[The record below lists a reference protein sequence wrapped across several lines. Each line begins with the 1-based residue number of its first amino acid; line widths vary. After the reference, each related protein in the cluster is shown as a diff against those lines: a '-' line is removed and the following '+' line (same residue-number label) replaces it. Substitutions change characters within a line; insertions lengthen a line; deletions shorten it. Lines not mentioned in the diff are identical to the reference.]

1 MSMTTLHIATRK
13 SPLAMWQAEF
23 VKTQLLAQHSEL
35 TVELIGMS
43 TQGDVLLDV
52 PLAKIG
58 GKGLFIK
65 ELEEQMLAGNAQLA
79 VHSMKD
85 LPAFLPEGFAIGAVL
100 ARHNP
105 LDAFVSNTY
114 NSLDALPQGAI
125 VGTSSLRRKSQLL
138 AIRPDLQLRDLRGNI
153 HTRMRKLDE
162 GQFDA
167 IILAAAG
174 LERMNMP
181 ERIASLIAAEISLPA
196 VAQGALAIE
205 VLTGDAKTQ
214 NYVDF
219 FNDADTLACITAE
232 RAMNAA
238 LEGGCQVPIGSFAV
252 LENGQLWLRG
262 LVASLDGTNI
272 IKGERRGSVSDA
284 VAMGNELAHELLSR
298 GAKQILDAVYGRI

>member
-1 MSMTTLHIATRK
+1 MSLLRIATRK

-23 VKTQLLAQHSEL
+23 VKAQLLAQHADVS
-35 TVELIGMS
+35 VELIGMS
-43 TQGDVLLDV
+43 TQGDKLLDV

-85 LPAFLPEGFAIGAVL
+85 LPAVLPEGFAIGAVL

-105 LDAFVSNTY
+105 LDAFVSNRY
-114 NSLDALPQGAI
+114 NSLTDLPHGAV

-138 AIRPDLQLRDLRGNI
+138 ALRPDLQLHDLRGNI
-153 HTRMRKLDE
+153 HTRMKKLDE

-174 LERMNMP
+174 LERMEMP
-181 ERIASLIAAEISLPA
+181 ERIRSLIAAEDCLPA

-205 VLTGDAKTQ
+205 VLLNDAQTQ
-214 NYVDF
+214 AYVDF
-219 FNDADTLACITAE
+219 FNDADTLACVRAE

-238 LEGGCQVPIGSFAV
+238 LEGGCQVPIGAFAI
-252 LENGQLWLRG
+252 LDKGQLWLRG
-262 LVASLDGTNI
+262 LVASIDGLQI
-272 IKGERRGSVSDA
+272 IRGERRGSVDDA
-284 VAMGNELAHELLSR
+284 ERMGQSLAAELLGL
-298 GAKQILDAVYGRI
+298 GAKQILDQVYGR

>member
-1 MSMTTLHIATRK
+1 MNQLSIATRK

-23 VKTQLLAQHSEL
+23 VKAQLLQQHPQL
-35 TVELIGMS
+35 AIELIGMS

-65 ELEEQMLAGNAQLA
+65 ELEEQMMAGNAQLA

-85 LPAFLPEGFAIGAVL
+85 LPAVLPEGFAIGAVL

-105 LDAFVSNTY
+105 LDAFVSNIY
-114 NSLDALPQGAI
+114 ANLDELPQGAI

-138 AIRPDLQLRDLRGNI
+138 AIRPDLQLHDLRGNI

-162 GQFDA
+162 GQYDA

-174 LERMNMP
+174 LERMDMP
-181 ERIASLIAAEISLPA
+181 ERIRSIIPAEVCLPA

-205 VLTGDAKTQ
+205 VLA
-214 NYVDF
+214 
-219 FNDADTLACITAE
+219 NDASTQGFVDCLNDEMTLACVRAE

-238 LEGGCQVPIGSFAV
+238 LEGGCQVPIGSYAV
-252 LENGQLWLRG
+252 WQGEQIWLRG
-262 LVASLDGTNI
+262 LVASLDGKTI
-272 IKGERRGSVSDA
+272 IRGERQGSAADA
-284 VAMGNELAHELLSR
+284 HSMGEDLAHELLAK
-298 GAKQILDAVYGRI
+298 GAKSILDAVYGRS

>member
-1 MSMTTLHIATRK
+1 MNQLSIATRK

-23 VKTQLLAQHSEL
+23 VKAQLLQQHPQL
-35 TVELIGMS
+35 AIELIGMS

-65 ELEEQMLAGNAQLA
+65 ELEEQMMAGNAQLA

-85 LPAFLPEGFAIGAVL
+85 LPAVLPEGFAIGAVL

-114 NSLDALPQGAI
+114 ANLDELPQGAI

-138 AIRPDLQLRDLRGNI
+138 AIRPDLQLHDLRGNI

-162 GQFDA
+162 GQYDA

-174 LERMNMP
+174 LERMDMP
-181 ERIASLIAAEISLPA
+181 ERIRSVIPAEVCLPA

-205 VLTGDAKTQ
+205 VLA
-214 NYVDF
+214 
-219 FNDADTLACITAE
+219 NDASTQGFVDCLNDQTTLACVRAE

-238 LEGGCQVPIGSFAV
+238 LEGGCQVPIGSYAIWQG
-252 LENGQLWLRG
+252 EQIWLRG
-262 LVASLDGTNI
+262 LVASLDGKTI
-272 IKGERRGSVSDA
+272 IRGERKGSAADA
-284 VAMGNELAHELLSR
+284 EMMGEDLAQELLVK
-298 GAKQILDAVYGRI
+298 GAKSILDAVYGRS

>member
-1 MSMTTLHIATRK
+1 MNQLSIATRK

-23 VKTQLLAQHSEL
+23 VKAQLLQQHPQL
-35 TVELIGMS
+35 AIELIGMS

-65 ELEEQMLAGNAQLA
+65 ELEEQMMAGNAQLA

-85 LPAFLPEGFAIGAVL
+85 LPAVLPEGFAIGAVL

-105 LDAFVSNTY
+105 LDAFVSNIY
-114 NSLDALPQGAI
+114 ANLDELPQGAI

-138 AIRPDLQLRDLRGNI
+138 AIRPDLQLHDLRGNI

-162 GQFDA
+162 GQYDA

-174 LERMNMP
+174 LERMDMP
-181 ERIASLIAAEISLPA
+181 ERIRSIIPAEVCLPA

-205 VLTGDAKTQ
+205 VLA
-214 NYVDF
+214 
-219 FNDADTLACITAE
+219 NDASTQGFVDCLNDQTTLACVRAE

-238 LEGGCQVPIGSFAV
+238 LEGGCQVPIGSYAV
-252 LENGQLWLRG
+252 WQGEQIWLRG
-262 LVASLDGTNI
+262 LVASLDGKTI
-272 IKGERRGSVSDA
+272 IRGERQGSAADA
-284 VAMGNELAHELLSR
+284 HSMGEDLAHELLAK
-298 GAKQILDAVYGRI
+298 GAKSILDTVYGRS

>member
-1 MSMTTLHIATRK
+1 MNKLFIATRK

-23 VKTQLLAQHSEL
+23 VKAQLMQQHPQLAI
-35 TVELIGMS
+35 ELIGMS

-85 LPAFLPEGFAIGAVL
+85 LPAVLPEGFAIGAVMV
-100 ARHNP
+100 RHNP

-114 NSLDALPQGAI
+114 ASLDELPQGAI

-138 AIRPDLQLRDLRGNI
+138 AVRPDLQLHDLRGNI

-162 GQFDA
+162 GQYDA

-181 ERIASLIAAEISLPA
+181 ERIRSVIPAEVCLPA

-205 VLTGDAKTQ
+205 VLAKDASTQ
-214 NYVDF
+214 GFVDCL
-219 FNDADTLACITAE
+219 NDKSTLACVRAE

-238 LEGGCQVPIGSFAV
+238 LEGGCQVPIGSYAIWQG
-252 LENGQLWLRG
+252 EQIWLRG
-262 LVASLDGTNI
+262 LVASLDGKTI
-272 IKGERRGSVSDA
+272 IRGERMGSAADA
-284 VAMGNELAHELLSR
+284 QAMGEDLARELLAN
-298 GAKQILDAVYGRI
+298 GAKPILDAVYGRA

>member
-1 MSMTTLHIATRK
+1 MNQLSIATRK

-23 VKTQLLAQHSEL
+23 VKAQLLQQHPQL
-35 TVELIGMS
+35 AIELIGMS

-65 ELEEQMLAGNAQLA
+65 ELEEQMMAGNAQLA

-85 LPAFLPEGFAIGAVL
+85 LPAVLPEGFAIGAVL

-114 NSLDALPQGAI
+114 ANLDELPQGAI

-138 AIRPDLQLRDLRGNI
+138 AIRPDLQLHDLRGNI

-162 GQFDA
+162 GQYDA

-174 LERMNMP
+174 LERMDMP
-181 ERIASLIAAEISLPA
+181 ERIRSVIPAEVCLPA

-205 VLTGDAKTQ
+205 VLA
-214 NYVDF
+214 
-219 FNDADTLACITAE
+219 NDASTQGFVDCLNDETTLACVRAE

-238 LEGGCQVPIGSFAV
+238 LEGGCQVPIGSYAIWQG
-252 LENGQLWLRG
+252 EQIWLRG
-262 LVASLDGTNI
+262 LVASLDGKTI
-272 IKGERRGSVSDA
+272 IRGERQGSAADA
-284 VAMGNELAHELLSR
+284 HRMGEDLAQELLAK
-298 GAKQILDAVYGRI
+298 GAKSILDAVYGRS

>member
-1 MSMTTLHIATRK
+1 MTTLHIATRK

-23 VKTQLLAQHSEL
+23 VKAQLLAQHPDVA
-35 TVELIGMS
+35 VELIGMS

-114 NSLDALPQGAI
+114 DTLDALPQGAI

-138 AIRPDLQLRDLRGNI
+138 AVRPDLQLHDLRGNI

-174 LERMNMP
+174 LERMDMP
-181 ERIASLIAAEISLPA
+181 ERIRSLIPAEVSLPA

-205 VLTGDAKTQ
+205 VLAGDMQTQ
-214 NYVDF
+214 GYVDF
-219 FNDADTLACITAE
+219 FNDADTVACITAE

-238 LEGGCQVPIGSFAV
+238 LEGGCQVPIGSFAL

-262 LVASLDGTNI
+262 LVASLDGKNI
-272 IKGERRGSVSDA
+272 IRGERRGAIADA
-284 VAMGNELAHELLSR
+284 AAMGHDLAQELLSR
-298 GAKQILDAVYGRI
+298 GAKQILDAVYGRA

>member
-1 MSMTTLHIATRK
+1 MNKLFIATRK

-23 VKTQLLAQHSEL
+23 VKTQLMQQHPQLAI
-35 TVELIGMS
+35 ELIGMS

-85 LPAFLPEGFAIGAVL
+85 LPAVLPEGFAIGAVM

-114 NSLDALPQGAI
+114 ASLDELPQGAI

-138 AIRPDLQLRDLRGNI
+138 AVRPDLQLHDLRGNI

-162 GQFDA
+162 GQYDA

-174 LERMNMP
+174 LERMGLP
-181 ERIASLIAAEISLPA
+181 ERIRSIIAAEVCLPA

-205 VLTGDAKTQ
+205 VLANDSSTQ
-214 NYVDF
+214 GFVDCL
-219 FNDADTLACITAE
+219 NDESTLACVRAE

-238 LEGGCQVPIGSFAV
+238 LEGGCQVPIGSYAIWQG
-252 LENGQLWLRG
+252 EQIWLRG
-262 LVASLDGTNI
+262 LVASLDGKTI
-272 IKGERRGSVSDA
+272 IRGERKGSAADA
-284 VAMGNELAHELLSR
+284 QAMGEDLAQELLAN
-298 GAKQILDAVYGRI
+298 GAKSILDVVYGRA

>member
-1 MSMTTLHIATRK
+1 MNKLFIATRK

-23 VKTQLLAQHSEL
+23 VKTQLMQQHPQLAI
-35 TVELIGMS
+35 ELIGMS

-85 LPAFLPEGFAIGAVL
+85 LPAVLPEGFAIGAVM

-114 NSLDALPQGAI
+114 ASLDELPQGAI

-138 AIRPDLQLRDLRGNI
+138 AVRPDLQLHDLRGNI

-162 GQFDA
+162 GQYDA

-174 LERMNMP
+174 LERMDMP
-181 ERIASLIAAEISLPA
+181 ERIRSVIPAEVCLPA

-205 VLTGDAKTQ
+205 VLANDVSTQ
-214 NYVDF
+214 GFVDCL
-219 FNDADTLACITAE
+219 NDESTLACVRAE
-232 RAMNAA
+232 RSLNAA
-238 LEGGCQVPIGSFAV
+238 LEGGCQVPIGSYAIWQG
-252 LENGQLWLRG
+252 EQIWLRG
-262 LVASLDGTNI
+262 LVASLDGKTI
-272 IKGERRGSVSDA
+272 IRGERKGSAADA
-284 VAMGNELAHELLSR
+284 QAMGEDLAQELLAN
-298 GAKQILDAVYGRI
+298 GAKSILDVVYARA

>member
-1 MSMTTLHIATRK
+1 MTTLRIATRK

-23 VKTQLLAQHSEL
+23 VRDQLMTQHAGLA
-35 TVELIGMS
+35 VELIGMS
-43 TQGDVLLDV
+43 TQGDKLLDV

-85 LPAFLPEGFAIGAVL
+85 LPAFLPDGFAVGAVL
-100 ARHNP
+100 KRHNP

-114 NSLDALPQGAI
+114 DSVDALPQGAI

-138 AIRPDLQLRDLRGNI
+138 AMRPDLQLHDLRGNI
-153 HTRMRKLDE
+153 QTRMKKLDE
-162 GQFDA
+162 GMYDA

-174 LERMNMP
+174 LERMEMP
-181 ERIASLIAAEISLPA
+181 ERIRSLIPAEVSLPA

-205 VLTGDAKTQ
+205 VLSADAKTQ
-214 NYVDF
+214 SLIDF
-219 FNDADTLACITAE
+219 LNDADTLACVNAE

-238 LEGGCQVPIGSFAV
+238 LEGGCQVPIGSFAM
-252 LENGQLWLRG
+252 LAGGEIWLRG
-262 LVASLDGTNI
+262 LVASLDGTKI
-272 IKGERRGSVSDA
+272 IRGERRGLVADA
-284 VAMGNELAHELLSR
+284 ARMGEDLAQELLAN
-298 GAKQILDAVYGRI
+298 GAKQILDVVYGR

>member
-1 MSMTTLHIATRK
+1 MNQLSIATRK

-23 VKTQLLAQHSEL
+23 VKAQLLQQHPQL
-35 TVELIGMS
+35 AIELIGMS

-65 ELEEQMLAGNAQLA
+65 ELEEQMMAGNAQLA

-85 LPAFLPEGFAIGAVL
+85 LPAVLPEGFAIGAVL

-114 NSLDALPQGAI
+114 ANLDELPQGAI

-138 AIRPDLQLRDLRGNI
+138 AIRPDLQLHDLRGNI

-162 GQFDA
+162 EQYDA

-174 LERMNMP
+174 LERMDMP
-181 ERIASLIAAEISLPA
+181 ERIRSVIPAEVCLPA

-205 VLTGDAKTQ
+205 VLANDSSTQ
-214 NYVDF
+214 GFVDCL
-219 FNDADTLACITAE
+219 NDETTLACVRAE

-238 LEGGCQVPIGSFAV
+238 LEGGCQVPIGSYAIWQG
-252 LENGQLWLRG
+252 EQIWLRG
-262 LVASLDGTNI
+262 LVASLDGKTI
-272 IKGERRGSVSDA
+272 IRGERKSSAADA
-284 VAMGNELAHELLSR
+284 EMMGEDLAQELLAK
-298 GAKQILDAVYGRI
+298 GAKSILDAVYGRS

>member
-1 MSMTTLHIATRK
+1 MNKLFIATRK

-23 VKTQLLAQHSEL
+23 VKTQLMQQHPQLAI
-35 TVELIGMS
+35 ELIGMS

-85 LPAFLPEGFAIGAVL
+85 LPAVLPEGFAIGAVM

-114 NSLDALPQGAI
+114 ASLDELPHGAI

-138 AIRPDLQLRDLRGNI
+138 AVRPDLQLHDLRGNI

-162 GQFDA
+162 GQYDA

-174 LERMNMP
+174 LERMGLP
-181 ERIASLIAAEISLPA
+181 ERICSIIAAEVCLPA

-205 VLTGDAKTQ
+205 VLANDSSTQ
-214 NYVDF
+214 GFVDCL
-219 FNDADTLACITAE
+219 NDESTLACVRAE

-238 LEGGCQVPIGSFAV
+238 LEGGCQVPIGAYAIWQGEQV
-252 LENGQLWLRG
+252 WLRG
-262 LVASLDGTNI
+262 LVASLDGKTI
-272 IKGERRGSVSDA
+272 IRGERKGSAADA
-284 VAMGNELAHELLSR
+284 QVMGEDLAQELLAN
-298 GAKQILDAVYGRI
+298 GAKSILDVVYGRA

>member
-1 MSMTTLHIATRK
+1 MTTLHIATRK

-23 VKTQLLAQHSEL
+23 VKAQLLAQHQNL
-35 TVELIGMS
+35 TIELIGMS

-105 LDAFVSNTY
+105 LDAFVSNAY
-114 NSLDALPQGAI
+114 DNLDALPLGAI

-138 AIRPDLQLRDLRGNI
+138 AVRPDLQLHDLRGNI

-174 LERMNMP
+174 LERMDMP
-181 ERIASLIAAEISLPA
+181 ERIRSLIPAEVSLPA

-205 VLTGDAKTQ
+205 VLAADTQ
-214 NYVDF
+214 TQGYVDF

-238 LEGGCQVPIGSFAV
+238 LEGGCQVPIGSFAL

-262 LVASLDGTNI
+262 LVASLDGTHI
-272 IKGERRGSVSDA
+272 IKGERRGAVSDA
-284 VAMGNELAHELLSR
+284 AAMGQDLAQELLSR
-298 GAKQILDAVYGRI
+298 GAKQILDVVYGRA

>member
-1 MSMTTLHIATRK
+1 MSLLRIATRK

-23 VKTQLLAQHSEL
+23 VKAQLLAQHPAL

-43 TQGDVLLDV
+43 TQGDKLLDV

-65 ELEEQMLAGNAQLA
+65 ELEEQMLAGNAHLA

-85 LPAFLPEGFAIGAVL
+85 LPAFLPDGFAIGAVL

-105 LDAFVSNTY
+105 LDAFVSNRY
-114 NSLDALPQGAI
+114 ERLEDLPHAAI

-138 AIRPDLQLRDLRGNI
+138 AIRPDLQLHDLRGNI
-153 HTRMRKLDE
+153 HTRMNKLDE

-174 LERMNMP
+174 LERMELP
-181 ERIASLIAAEISLPA
+181 ERIRSLIPAEVSLPA

-205 VLTGDAKTQ
+205 VLENDASTQ
-214 NYVDF
+214 GFVDF
-219 FNDADTLACITAE
+219 FNDANTLACVRAE

-238 LEGGCQVPIGSFAV
+238 LEGGCQVPIGSYCI
-252 LENGQLWLRG
+252 LEGDQLWLRG
-262 LVASLDGTNI
+262 LVAELDGSRI
-272 IKGERRGSVSDA
+272 IRAERRGAIADA
-284 VAMGNELAHELLSR
+284 EIMGQDLAQELLAN
-298 GAKQILDAVYGRI
+298 GAKAILDGVYGR

>member
-1 MSMTTLHIATRK
+1 MNKLFIATRK

-23 VKTQLLAQHSEL
+23 VKAQLLQQHPQL
-35 TVELIGMS
+35 AIELIGMS

-85 LPAFLPEGFAIGAVL
+85 LPAVLPEGFAIGAVMT
-100 ARHNP
+100 RHNP

-114 NSLDALPQGAI
+114 ASLDELPQGAI

-138 AIRPDLQLRDLRGNI
+138 AVRPDLQLHDLRGNI

-162 GQFDA
+162 GLYDA

-174 LERMNMP
+174 LERMGLP
-181 ERIASLIAAEISLPA
+181 ERIRSIIPAEVCLPA

-205 VLTGDAKTQ
+205 VLA
-214 NYVDF
+214 
-219 FNDADTLACITAE
+219 NDASTQGFVDCLNDETTLACVRAE

-238 LEGGCQVPIGSFAV
+238 LEGGCQVPIGSYAIWQG
-252 LENGQLWLRG
+252 EQIWLRG
-262 LVASLDGTNI
+262 LVASLDGQTI
-272 IKGERRGSVSDA
+272 IRGERKGSAADA
-284 VAMGNELAHELLSR
+284 QAMGEDLAQELLAN
-298 GAKQILDAVYGRI
+298 GAKSILDVVYGRA

>member
-1 MSMTTLHIATRK
+1 MNQLSIATRK

-23 VKTQLLAQHSEL
+23 VKAQLLQQHPQL
-35 TVELIGMS
+35 AIELIGMS

-65 ELEEQMLAGNAQLA
+65 ELEEQMMAGNAQLA

-85 LPAFLPEGFAIGAVL
+85 LPAVLPEGFAIGAVL

-114 NSLDALPQGAI
+114 ANLDELPQGAI

-138 AIRPDLQLRDLRGNI
+138 AIRPDLQLHDLRGNI

-162 GQFDA
+162 GQYDA

-174 LERMNMP
+174 LERMDMP
-181 ERIASLIAAEISLPA
+181 ERIRSVIPAEICLPA

-205 VLTGDAKTQ
+205 VLANDTSTQ
-214 NYVDF
+214 GFVDCL
-219 FNDADTLACITAE
+219 NDETTLACVRAE

-238 LEGGCQVPIGSFAV
+238 LEGGCQVPIGSYAIWQG
-252 LENGQLWLRG
+252 EQIWLRG
-262 LVASLDGTNI
+262 LVASLDGKTI
-272 IKGERRGSVSDA
+272 IRGERKGSAADA
-284 VAMGNELAHELLSR
+284 EMMGEDLAQELLAK
-298 GAKQILDAVYGRI
+298 GAKSILDAVYGRS

>member
-1 MSMTTLHIATRK
+1 MSLLRIATRK

-23 VKTQLLAQHSEL
+23 VKAQLLAQHADVS
-35 TVELIGMS
+35 VELIGMS
-43 TQGDVLLDV
+43 TQGDKLLDV

-65 ELEEQMLAGNAQLA
+65 ELEEQMLAGNAHLA

-85 LPAFLPEGFAIGAVL
+85 LPAILPDGFAIGAVL
-100 ARHNP
+100 ERHNP

-114 NSLDALPQGAI
+114 DSLEALPQGAV

-138 AIRPDLQLRDLRGNI
+138 AMRPDLQLHDLRGNI
-153 HTRMRKLDE
+153 HTRMKKLDE

-174 LERMNMP
+174 LERMALP
-181 ERIASLIAAEISLPA
+181 ERIRSLIPAEACLPA

-205 VLTGDAKTQ
+205 VLSNDTTTQ
-214 NYVDF
+214 TYVDF
-219 FNDADTLACITAE
+219 FNHADTLACVRAE

-238 LEGGCQVPIGSFAV
+238 LEGGCQVPIGSYAIWD
-252 LENGQLWLRG
+252 NGQLWLRG
-262 LVASLDGTNI
+262 LVASIDGAQI
-272 IKGERRGSVSDA
+272 IRGERRGNADDA
-284 VAMGNELAHELLSR
+284 ERMGHDLAAELLGL
-298 GAKQILDAVYGRI
+298 GAKQILDHVYGR

>member
-1 MSMTTLHIATRK
+1 MNKLFIATRK

-23 VKTQLLAQHSEL
+23 VKAQLKQQHPQLAI
-35 TVELIGMS
+35 ELIGMS

-85 LPAFLPEGFAIGAVL
+85 LPVVLPEGFAIGAVM

-114 NSLDALPQGAI
+114 ASLDELPQGAI

-138 AIRPDLQLRDLRGNI
+138 AVRPDLQLHDLRGNI

-162 GQFDA
+162 GQYDA

-174 LERMNMP
+174 LERMGLP
-181 ERIASLIAAEISLPA
+181 ERIRSIIAAEVCLPA

-205 VLTGDAKTQ
+205 VLAKDASTQ
-214 NYVDF
+214 GFVDCL
-219 FNDADTLACITAE
+219 NDESTLACVRAE

-238 LEGGCQVPIGSFAV
+238 LEGGCQVPIGSYAIWQG
-252 LENGQLWLRG
+252 EQIWLRG
-262 LVASLDGTNI
+262 LVASLDGKTI
-272 IKGERRGSVSDA
+272 IRGERKGAAADA
-284 VAMGNELAHELLSR
+284 QAMGEDLARELLAN
-298 GAKQILDAVYGRI
+298 GAKSILDVVYGRA

>member
-1 MSMTTLHIATRK
+1 MNPLSIATRK

-23 VKTQLLAQHSEL
+23 VKAQLMQQHPQL
-35 TVELIGMS
+35 VIELIGMS

-85 LPAFLPEGFAIGAVL
+85 LPAVLPEGFAIGAVM

-114 NSLDALPQGAI
+114 ASLDDLPQGAI

-138 AIRPDLQLRDLRGNI
+138 ALRPDLQLHDLRGNI

-162 GQFDA
+162 GQYDA

-174 LERMNMP
+174 LERMDMP
-181 ERIASLIAAEISLPA
+181 ERIRSIIPAEVCLPA

-205 VLTGDAKTQ
+205 VLAKDTLTQ
-214 NYVDF
+214 DYVACL
-219 FNDADTLACITAE
+219 NDETTLACVRAE

-238 LEGGCQVPIGSFAV
+238 LEGGCQVPIGSYAIWQG
-252 LENGQLWLRG
+252 EQIWLRG
-262 LVASLDGTNI
+262 LVASLDGKTI
-272 IKGERRGSVSDA
+272 IRGERKGSAADA
-284 VAMGNELAHELLSR
+284 EVMGEDLAQELLAK
-298 GAKQILDAVYGRI
+298 GAKSILDAVYGRS

>member
-1 MSMTTLHIATRK
+1 MNKLFIATRK

-23 VKTQLLAQHSEL
+23 VKTQLMQQHPQLAI
-35 TVELIGMS
+35 ELIGMS

-85 LPAFLPEGFAIGAVL
+85 LPAVLPEGFAIGAVM

-114 NSLDALPQGAI
+114 ASLDELPQGAI

-138 AIRPDLQLRDLRGNI
+138 AVRPDLQLHDLRGNI

-162 GQFDA
+162 GQYDA

-174 LERMNMP
+174 LERMGLP
-181 ERIASLIAAEISLPA
+181 ERIRSIIAAEVCLPA

-205 VLTGDAKTQ
+205 VLANDSSTQ
-214 NYVDF
+214 GFVDCL
-219 FNDADTLACITAE
+219 NDESTLACVRAE

-238 LEGGCQVPIGSFAV
+238 LEGGCQVPIGSYAIWQG
-252 LENGQLWLRG
+252 EQIWLRG
-262 LVASLDGTNI
+262 LVASLDGKTI
-272 IKGERRGSVSDA
+272 IRGERKGSAADA
-284 VAMGNELAHELLSR
+284 QAMGEDLARELLAN
-298 GAKQILDAVYGRI
+298 GAKSILDVVYGRA

>member
-1 MSMTTLHIATRK
+1 MNQLFIATRK

-23 VKTQLLAQHSEL
+23 VKAQLLQQHPQL
-35 TVELIGMS
+35 AIELIGMS

-65 ELEEQMLAGNAQLA
+65 ELEEQMLAGKAQLA

-85 LPAFLPEGFAIGAVL
+85 LPAVLPEGFAVGAVM

-114 NSLDALPQGAI
+114 ASLDELPQGAI

-138 AIRPDLQLRDLRGNI
+138 AVRPDLQLHDLRGNI

-162 GQFDA
+162 GQYDA

-174 LERMNMP
+174 LERMDMP
-181 ERIASLIAAEISLPA
+181 ERIRSVIPAEVCLPA

-205 VLTGDAKTQ
+205 VLA
-214 NYVDF
+214 
-219 FNDADTLACITAE
+219 NDARTQGFVDCLNDESTLACVRAE

-238 LEGGCQVPIGSFAV
+238 LEGGCQVPIGSYAIWQG
-252 LENGQLWLRG
+252 EQIWLRG
-262 LVASLDGTNI
+262 LVASLDGKTI
-272 IKGERRGSVSDA
+272 IRGERKGSAADA
-284 VAMGNELAHELLSR
+284 QAMGEDLAQELLTN
-298 GAKQILDAVYGRI
+298 GAKSILDAVYGRA

>member
-1 MSMTTLHIATRK
+1 MNKLFIATRK

-23 VKTQLLAQHSEL
+23 VKAQLMQQHPQLAI
-35 TVELIGMS
+35 ELIGMS

-85 LPAFLPEGFAIGAVL
+85 LPAVLPEGFAIGAVM

-114 NSLDALPQGAI
+114 ASLDELPQGAI

-138 AIRPDLQLRDLRGNI
+138 ALRPDLQLHDLRGNI

-162 GQFDA
+162 GLYDA

-174 LERMNMP
+174 LERMDMP
-181 ERIASLIAAEISLPA
+181 ERIRSMIPAEVCLPA

-205 VLTGDAKTQ
+205 VLS
-214 NYVDF
+214 
-219 FNDADTLACITAE
+219 NDAATQGYVACLNDETTLACVRAE

-238 LEGGCQVPIGSFAV
+238 LEGGCQVPIGSYAIWQG
-252 LENGQLWLRG
+252 EQIWLRG
-262 LVASLDGTNI
+262 LVASLDGKTI
-272 IKGERRGSVSDA
+272 IRGERKGSAADA
-284 VAMGNELAHELLSR
+284 EAMGEDLAQELLAK
-298 GAKQILDAVYGRI
+298 GAKSILDAVYGRS

>member
-1 MSMTTLHIATRK
+1 MNKLFIATRK

-23 VKTQLLAQHSEL
+23 VKAQLMQQHPQLAI
-35 TVELIGMS
+35 ELIGMS

-85 LPAFLPEGFAIGAVL
+85 LPAVLPEGFAIGAVM

-114 NSLDALPQGAI
+114 ASLDELPQGAI

-138 AIRPDLQLRDLRGNI
+138 AVRPDLQLHDLRGNI

-162 GQFDA
+162 GQYDA

-174 LERMNMP
+174 LERMDIP
-181 ERIASLIAAEISLPA
+181 ERIRSVIPAEVCLPA

-205 VLTGDAKTQ
+205 VLADDASTQ
-214 NYVDF
+214 GFVDCL
-219 FNDADTLACITAE
+219 NDESTLACVRAE

-238 LEGGCQVPIGSFAV
+238 LEGGCQVPIGSYAIWQG
-252 LENGQLWLRG
+252 EQIWLRG
-262 LVASLDGTNI
+262 LVASLDGKTI
-272 IKGERRGSVSDA
+272 IRAERKGSAADA
-284 VAMGNELAHELLSR
+284 QAMGEDLAQELLAN
-298 GAKQILDAVYGRI
+298 GAKSILDVVYGRA

>member
-1 MSMTTLHIATRK
+1 MNKLFIATRK

-23 VKTQLLAQHSEL
+23 VKAQLMQQHPQLAI
-35 TVELIGMS
+35 ELIGMS

-85 LPAFLPEGFAIGAVL
+85 LPAVLPEGFAIGAVM

-114 NSLDALPQGAI
+114 ASLDELPQGAI

-138 AIRPDLQLRDLRGNI
+138 AVRPDLQLHDLRGNI

-162 GQFDA
+162 GQYDA

-174 LERMNMP
+174 LERMDMP
-181 ERIASLIAAEISLPA
+181 ERIRSVIPAEVCLPA

-205 VLTGDAKTQ
+205 VLA
-214 NYVDF
+214 
-219 FNDADTLACITAE
+219 NDASTQGFVDCLNDESTLACVRVE

-238 LEGGCQVPIGSFAV
+238 LEGGCQVPIGSYAIWQG
-252 LENGQLWLRG
+252 EQIWLRG
-262 LVASLDGTNI
+262 LVASLDGKTI
-272 IKGERRGSVSDA
+272 IRAERKGSAAPFVGKTFPSHGVTDRLLGQLSHSDSL
-284 VAMGNELAHELLSR
+284 G
-298 GAKQILDAVYGRI
+298 LDFL

>member
-1 MSMTTLHIATRK
+1 MNQLSIATRK

-23 VKTQLLAQHSEL
+23 VKAQLLQQHPQL
-35 TVELIGMS
+35 AIELIGMS

-65 ELEEQMLAGNAQLA
+65 ELEEQMMAGNAQLA

-85 LPAFLPEGFAIGAVL
+85 LPAVLPEGFAIGAVL

-114 NSLDALPQGAI
+114 ANLDELPQGAI

-138 AIRPDLQLRDLRGNI
+138 AIRPDLQLHDLRGNI

-162 GQFDA
+162 GQYDA

-174 LERMNMP
+174 LERMDMP
-181 ERIASLIAAEISLPA
+181 ERIRSVIPAEVCLPA

-205 VLTGDAKTQ
+205 VLA
-214 NYVDF
+214 
-219 FNDADTLACITAE
+219 NDASTQGFVDCLNDETTLACVRAE

-238 LEGGCQVPIGSFAV
+238 LEGGCQVPIGSYAV
-252 LENGQLWLRG
+252 WQGEQIWLRG
-262 LVASLDGTNI
+262 LVASLDGKTI
-272 IKGERRGSVSDA
+272 IRGERQGSAADA
-284 VAMGNELAHELLSR
+284 HRMGEDLAQELLAK
-298 GAKQILDAVYGRI
+298 GAKSILDAVYGRS

>member
-1 MSMTTLHIATRK
+1 MSLLRIATRK

-23 VKTQLLAQHSEL
+23 VKAQLLAQHPEL
-35 TVELIGMS
+35 SVELIGMS
-43 TQGDVLLDV
+43 TQGDKLLDV

-65 ELEEQMLAGNAQLA
+65 ELEEQMLAGNAHLA

-105 LDAFVSNTY
+105 LDAFVSNRY
-114 NSLDALPQGAI
+114 DRLEDLPQGAI

-138 AIRPDLQLRDLRGNI
+138 AIRPDLQLHDLRGNI
-153 HTRMRKLDE
+153 HTRMSKLDE

-174 LERMNMP
+174 LERMELP
-181 ERIASLIAAEISLPA
+181 ERIRSLIPAEVSLPA

-205 VLTGDAKTQ
+205 VLENDASTQ
-214 NYVDF
+214 GFVNF
-219 FNDADTLACITAE
+219 FNDANTLACVRAE

-238 LEGGCQVPIGSFAV
+238 LEGGCQVPIGSYCI
-252 LENGQLWLRG
+252 LEGDQLWLRG
-262 LVASLDGTNI
+262 LVAELDGSRI
-272 IKGERRGSVSDA
+272 IRAERRGSIADA
-284 VAMGNELAHELLSR
+284 ERMGQDLAQELLAN
-298 GAKQILDAVYGRI
+298 GAKAILDSVYER

>member
-1 MSMTTLHIATRK
+1 MSLLRIATRK

-23 VKTQLLAQHSEL
+23 VKAQLLAQHSTL
-35 TVELIGMS
+35 DVELIGMS
-43 TQGDVLLDV
+43 TQGDKLLDV

-105 LDAFVSNTY
+105 LDAFVSNRY
-114 NSLDALPQGAI
+114 EKLEDLPQGAI

-138 AIRPDLQLRDLRGNI
+138 AIRPDLQLHDLRGNI
-153 HTRMRKLDE
+153 QTRMSKLDE

-174 LERMNMP
+174 LERMELP
-181 ERIASLIAAEISLPA
+181 ERIRSLIPAEVSLPA
-196 VAQGALAIE
+196 VSQGALAIE
-205 VLTGDAKTQ
+205 VLEKDLDTQ
-214 NYVDF
+214 SLIDF
-219 FNDADTLACITAE
+219 LNDADTLACVRAE

-238 LEGGCQVPIGSFAV
+238 LEGGCQVPIGSYAV
-252 LENGQLWLRG
+252 LEDDQLWLRG
-262 LVASLDGTNI
+262 LVAELDGSRI
-272 IKGERRGSVSDA
+272 IRGERRGNISDA
-284 VAMGNELAHELLSR
+284 EVMGRDLAQELLTN
-298 GAKQILDAVYGRI
+298 GAKVILDGVYGR

>member
-1 MSMTTLHIATRK
+1 
-13 SPLAMWQAEF
+13 MWQAEF
-23 VKTQLLAQHSEL
+23 VKAQLLQQHPQL
-35 TVELIGMS
+35 AIELIGMS

-65 ELEEQMLAGNAQLA
+65 ELEEQMLAGKAQLA

-85 LPAFLPEGFAIGAVL
+85 LPAVLPEGFAVGAVM

-114 NSLDALPQGAI
+114 ASLDELPQGAI

-138 AIRPDLQLRDLRGNI
+138 AVRPDLQLHDLRGNI

-162 GQFDA
+162 GQYDA

-174 LERMNMP
+174 LERMDMP
-181 ERIASLIAAEISLPA
+181 ERIRSVIPAEVCLPA

-205 VLTGDAKTQ
+205 VLA
-214 NYVDF
+214 
-219 FNDADTLACITAE
+219 NDARTQGFVDCLNDESTLACVRAE

-238 LEGGCQVPIGSFAV
+238 LEGGCQVPIGSYAIWQG
-252 LENGQLWLRG
+252 EQIWLRG
-262 LVASLDGTNI
+262 LVASLDGKTI
-272 IKGERRGSVSDA
+272 IRGERKGSAADA
-284 VAMGNELAHELLSR
+284 QAMGEDLAQELLTN
-298 GAKQILDAVYGRI
+298 GAKSILDAVYGRA

>member
-1 MSMTTLHIATRK
+1 MTHLSIATRQ

-23 VKTQLLAQHSEL
+23 VKSQLLQQHPEL
-35 TVELIGMS
+35 TIELIGMR
-43 TQGDVLLDV
+43 TQGDVLLDT

-85 LPAFLPEGFAIGAVL
+85 LPAVLPDGFAVGAVL

-105 LDAFVSNTY
+105 LDAFVSNKY
-114 NSLDALPQGAI
+114 ASLDDLPQGAV

-138 AIRPDLQLRDLRGNI
+138 AIRPDLQLHDLRGNI
-153 HTRMRKLDE
+153 HTRLRKLDE
-162 GQFDA
+162 GMYDA

-174 LERMNMP
+174 LERMDMQA
-181 ERIASLIAAEISLPA
+181 RIGSLIPAEVILPA

-205 VLTGDAKTQ
+205 VLANDAATQ
-214 NYVDF
+214 ALVDF
-219 FNDADTLACITAE
+219 FNDAKTLACVHAE

-238 LEGGCQVPIGSFAV
+238 LEGGCQVPIGAYAV
-252 LENGQLWLRG
+252 WDNEQVWLRG
-262 LVASLDGTNI
+262 LVASLDGKEMI
-272 IKGERRGSVSDA
+272 RGERRGCASDA
-284 VAMGNELAHELLSR
+284 VAMGESLAHELLAN
-298 GAKQILDAVYGRI
+298 GAKRILDAVYGRV

>member
-1 MSMTTLHIATRK
+1 MNKLFIATRK

-23 VKTQLLAQHSEL
+23 VKTQLMQQHPQLAI
-35 TVELIGMS
+35 ELIGMS

-85 LPAFLPEGFAIGAVL
+85 LPAVLPEGFAIGAVM

-114 NSLDALPQGAI
+114 ASLDELPQGAI

-138 AIRPDLQLRDLRGNI
+138 AVRPDLQLHDLRGNI

-162 GQFDA
+162 GQYDA

-174 LERMNMP
+174 LERMGLP
-181 ERIASLIAAEISLPA
+181 ERIRSIIAAEVCLPA

-205 VLTGDAKTQ
+205 VLANDSSTQ
-214 NYVDF
+214 GFVDCL
-219 FNDADTLACITAE
+219 NDESTLACVRAE
-232 RAMNAA
+232 RSLNAA
-238 LEGGCQVPIGSFAV
+238 LEGGCQVPIGSYAIWQG
-252 LENGQLWLRG
+252 EQIWLRG
-262 LVASLDGTNI
+262 LVASLDGKTI
-272 IKGERRGSVSDA
+272 IWGERKGSAADA
-284 VAMGNELAHELLSR
+284 QAMGEDLAQELLAN
-298 GAKQILDAVYGRI
+298 GAKSILDVVYGRA

>member
-1 MSMTTLHIATRK
+1 MNKLFIATRK

-23 VKTQLLAQHSEL
+23 VKAQLMQQHPQLAI
-35 TVELIGMS
+35 ELIGMS

-85 LPAFLPEGFAIGAVL
+85 LPAVLPEGFAIGAVM

-114 NSLDALPQGAI
+114 ASLDELPQGAI

-138 AIRPDLQLRDLRGNI
+138 AVRPDLQLHDLRGNI

-162 GQFDA
+162 GQYDA

-174 LERMNMP
+174 LERMDIP
-181 ERIASLIAAEISLPA
+181 ERIRSVIPAEVCLPA

-205 VLTGDAKTQ
+205 VLADDASTQ
-214 NYVDF
+214 GFVDCL
-219 FNDADTLACITAE
+219 NDESTLACVRAE
-232 RAMNAA
+232 RSMNAA
-238 LEGGCQVPIGSFAV
+238 LEGGCQVPIGSYAIWQG
-252 LENGQLWLRG
+252 EQIWLRG
-262 LVASLDGTNI
+262 LVASLDGKTI
-272 IKGERRGSVSDA
+272 IRAERKGSAADA
-284 VAMGNELAHELLSR
+284 QAMGEDLAQELLAN
-298 GAKQILDAVYGRI
+298 GAKSILDVVYGRA

>member
-1 MSMTTLHIATRK
+1 MNKLFIATRK

-23 VKTQLLAQHSEL
+23 VKTQLMQQHPQLAI
-35 TVELIGMS
+35 ELIGMS

-85 LPAFLPEGFAIGAVL
+85 LPAVLPEGFAIGAVM

-114 NSLDALPQGAI
+114 ASLDELPQGAI

-138 AIRPDLQLRDLRGNI
+138 AVRPDLQLHDLRGNI

-162 GQFDA
+162 GQYDA

-174 LERMNMP
+174 LERMGLP
-181 ERIASLIAAEISLPA
+181 ERIRSIIAAEVCLPA

-205 VLTGDAKTQ
+205 VLANDSSTQ
-214 NYVDF
+214 GFVDCL
-219 FNDADTLACITAE
+219 NDESTLACVRAE

-238 LEGGCQVPIGSFAV
+238 LEGGCQVPIGSYAIWQGEQV
-252 LENGQLWLRG
+252 WLRG
-262 LVASLDGTNI
+262 LVASLDGKTI
-272 IKGERRGSVSDA
+272 IRGERKGSAADA
-284 VAMGNELAHELLSR
+284 QAMGEDLAQELLAN
-298 GAKQILDAVYGRI
+298 GAKSILDVVYGRA

>member
-1 MSMTTLHIATRK
+1 MNQLFIATRK

-23 VKTQLLAQHSEL
+23 VKAQLLQQHPQL
-35 TVELIGMS
+35 AIELIGMS

-65 ELEEQMLAGNAQLA
+65 ELEEQMLAGKAQLA

-85 LPAFLPEGFAIGAVL
+85 LPAVLPEGFAVGAVM

-114 NSLDALPQGAI
+114 ASLDELPQGAI

-138 AIRPDLQLRDLRGNI
+138 AVRPDLQLHDLRGNI

-162 GQFDA
+162 GQYDA

-174 LERMNMP
+174 LERMDMP
-181 ERIASLIAAEISLPA
+181 ERIRSVIPAEVCLPA

-205 VLTGDAKTQ
+205 VLA
-214 NYVDF
+214 
-219 FNDADTLACITAE
+219 NDASTQGFVDCLNDETTLACVRAE

-238 LEGGCQVPIGSFAV
+238 LEGGCQVPIGSYAIWQGE
-252 LENGQLWLRG
+252 LIWLRG
-262 LVASLDGTNI
+262 LVASLDGKTI
-272 IKGERRGSVSDA
+272 IRGERKGSAADA
-284 VAMGNELAHELLSR
+284 QAMGEDLAQELLAN
-298 GAKQILDAVYGRI
+298 GAKSILDAVYGRA

>member
-1 MSMTTLHIATRK
+1 MNKLFIATRK

-23 VKTQLLAQHSEL
+23 VKAQLMQQHPQLAI
-35 TVELIGMS
+35 ELIGMS

-85 LPAFLPEGFAIGAVL
+85 LPAVLPEGFAIGAVM

-114 NSLDALPQGAI
+114 ASLDELPQGAI

-138 AIRPDLQLRDLRGNI
+138 AVRPDLQLHDLRGNI

-162 GQFDA
+162 GLYDA

-174 LERMNMP
+174 LERMGLP
-181 ERIASLIAAEISLPA
+181 ERIRSIIPAEVCLPA

-205 VLTGDAKTQ
+205 VLA
-214 NYVDF
+214 
-219 FNDADTLACITAE
+219 NDASTQGFVDCLNDETTLACVRAE

-238 LEGGCQVPIGSFAV
+238 LEGGCQVPIGSYAIWQG
-252 LENGQLWLRG
+252 EQIWLRG
-262 LVASLDGTNI
+262 LVASLDGQTI
-272 IKGERRGSVSDA
+272 IRGERKGSAADA
-284 VAMGNELAHELLSR
+284 QAMGEDLAQELLAN
-298 GAKQILDAVYGRI
+298 GAKSILDVVYGRA

>member
-1 MSMTTLHIATRK
+1 MSLLRIATRK

-23 VKTQLLAQHSEL
+23 VKAQLLAQHPEL
-35 TVELIGMS
+35 SVELIGMS
-43 TQGDVLLDV
+43 TQGDKLLDV

-65 ELEEQMLAGNAQLA
+65 ELEEQMLAGNAHLA

-105 LDAFVSNTY
+105 LDAFVSNRY
-114 NSLDALPQGAI
+114 DRLEDLPQGAI

-138 AIRPDLQLRDLRGNI
+138 AIRPDLQLHDLRGNI
-153 HTRMRKLDE
+153 HTRMNKLDE

-174 LERMNMP
+174 LERMELP
-181 ERIASLIAAEISLPA
+181 ERIRSLIPAEVSLPA

-205 VLTGDAKTQ
+205 VLENDASTQ
-214 NYVDF
+214 GFVDF
-219 FNDADTLACITAE
+219 FNDANTLACVRAE

-238 LEGGCQVPIGSFAV
+238 LEGGCQVPIGSYCI
-252 LENGQLWLRG
+252 LEGDQLWLRG
-262 LVASLDGTNI
+262 LVAELDGTRI
-272 IKGERRGSVSDA
+272 IRAERRGSIADA
-284 VAMGNELAHELLSR
+284 ERMGQDLAQELLAN
-298 GAKQILDAVYGRI
+298 GAKVILDSVYGR